1 MNVNRLS
8 PLTAFQGEG
17 FASFPVLYNHALS
30 AEEQRLL
37 QDDRART
44 SDAALFFLKKGFPFV
59 SILRGGF
66 AAAHAYLSRTGFEMG
81 MSPSEVLVDYD
92 SSLSLFAQL
101 EVARSEQVSYVR
113 RRRL

>member
-1 MNVNRLS
+1 M
-8 PLTAFQGEG
+8 
-17 FASFPVLYNHALS
+17 LYNHALS

-101 EVARSEQVSYVR
+101 EVARSEQVSYLR